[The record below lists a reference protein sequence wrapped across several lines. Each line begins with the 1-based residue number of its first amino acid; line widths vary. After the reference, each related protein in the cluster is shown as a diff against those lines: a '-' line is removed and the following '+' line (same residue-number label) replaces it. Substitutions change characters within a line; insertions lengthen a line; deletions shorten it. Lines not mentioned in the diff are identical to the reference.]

1 MKRTKIICTIGPASE
16 KLAVL
21 NSMIKSGMN
30 VARLNFSHGTHASH
44 KLLVKNI
51 RAAAKKN
58 KKIVGILADLQGP
71 KIRIG
76 DLKEPVELKTGNEVV
91 FTTGAPAKNKLGIT
105 YSGLHKD
112 VKVGDRIL
120 ADDGLLEFKAI
131 KIAGKDIICKII
143 NGGKISAHKGMNF
156 PDTKISLSSLTP
168 KDKDDLAFAMEMKVD
183 FVAISFVRNAGDIK
197 YLKKLINDN
206 AKKLKVFK
214 PKVVAKIE
222 KPEALENFISILAES
237 DAIMI
242 ARGDLGVE
250 TPAEDVPLRQ
260 KEIIGLCRQRAV
272 PVIVATQMLDS
283 MIRNPRPT
291 RAEVSDVANAVM
303 ANADAVMLSG
313 ESATGSYPREA
324 VAMMN
329 KIILETEASPYD
341 DVDVKV
347 DCDPK
352 SKDGIGEAAG
362 VLVREKNIKQI
373 VDLSGNDL
381 YRYVSKWRPEA
392 DILVKTDEHNLY
404 PNIFWAVQPFSFSG
418 NSIKAVVAYCRK
430 KKLLKKGKAIVISEK
445 NKIEVVK

>member
-16 KLAVL
+16 KPAVL

-30 VARLNFSHGTHASH
+30 VARLNFSHGTHANH

-91 FTTGAPAKNKLGIT
+91 FTTAAPAKNKLGVT

-112 VKVGDRIL
+112 AKAGDRIL
-120 ADDGLLEFKAI
+120 ADDGLLEFKVE
-131 KIAGKDIICKII
+131 KIAGKDIVCKII

-156 PDTKISLSSLTP
+156 PDTKISLSSLTL
-168 KDKDDLAFAMEMKVD
+168 KDKDDLAFAMGMKVD
-183 FVAISFVRNAGDIK
+183 YAAISFVRTAKDIK
-197 YLKKLINDN
+197 NLKKLINNN
-206 AKKLKVFK
+206 AKKLRVSK
-214 PKVVAKIE
+214 PKIVAKIE
-222 KPEALENFISILAES
+222 KPEALENFAGILAES

-250 TPAEDVPLRQ
+250 TPVEDVPLRQ
-260 KEIIGLCRQRAV
+260 KEIIALCRQAAK

-303 ANADAVMLSG
+303 ANVDAVMLSG
-313 ESATGSYPREA
+313 ESATGNYPKEA
-324 VAMMN
+324 AAMMN
-329 KIILETEASPYD
+329 KIILETEDSPYD
-341 DVDVKV
+341 DVDVRV

-352 SKDGIGEAAG
+352 SKDGISEAVGA
-362 VLVREKNIKQI
+362 LVREKNIKQI

-392 DILVKTDEHNLY
+392 DIFVKTAEHNLY
-404 PNIFWAVQPFSFSG
+404 PNLFWGVQSFIFSG
-418 NSIKAVVAYCRK
+418 DNFKAAIAYCRK
-430 KKLLKKGKAIVISEK
+430 NKILKKGKTIIISEK
-445 NKIEVVK
+445 NRIEIIK